1 VVSGTFLPLF
11 AGTFFADHGI
21 VVWPRLS
28 LARKETVGYTPDATG
43 VRLVERR
50 PQTTDESLLELTRR
64 TG

>member
-1 VVSGTFLPLF
+1 MRNDGPSLC
-11 AGTFFADHGI
+11 
-21 VVWPRLS
+21 LS
-28 LARKETVGYTPDATG
+28 LAQKETVGYTPDATG